1 MIEYAYGLKT
11 MPLRWN
17 GFNNIFYAK
26 TLGLMFEVFKEKN
39 GSFTVRLHSMHAEE
53 PTTKDGFATLEDAM
67 QYAEKVILM
76 KEIKKAIFP
85 PPLPPLSVIEEI
97 VLWTQKWRS
106 NPCEHNISTQ
116 IGCHLEEV
124 REMLIELGV
133 KGEFAEALQ
142 NQSEMFKQHKTDL
155 NTAEFTTLEHAALLD
170 ALCDQIVTA
179 TALGT
184 MLGYDMEGALQ
195 EVNRSNW
202 SKFQDGKPLFDPN
215 GKLKKGGQYQPPELK
230 PFIGFDT
237 DETQ

>member
-39 GSFTVRLHSMHAEE
+39 SSFTIRLHSMHAEE
-53 PTTKDGFATLEDAM
+53 PTTKDGFAALEDAM
-67 QYAEKVILM
+67 QHAEKVMLM
-76 KEIKKAIFP
+76 KEIKKAVLP
-85 PPLPPLSVIEEI
+85 PPLPPLSVIGEI
-97 VLWTQKWRS
+97 SLWTKKWRP
-106 NPCEHNISTQ
+106 NPCERNISTQ

-133 KGEFAEALQ
+133 
-142 NQSEMFKQHKTDL
+142 QSELVALLQKQSEAFKHHQMALTTSDF
-155 NTAEFTTLEHAALLD
+155 TAIEHTALLD

-202 SKFQDGKPLFDPN
+202 SKFQDGKPLFDHN
-215 GKLKKGGQYQPPELK
+215 GKMKKGNQYQPPELHQ
-230 PFIGFDT
+230 FIGLDT
-237 DETQ
+237 DER

>member
-1 MIEYAYGLKT
+1 MIEYTYDLKT
-11 MPLRWN
+11 TPLRWS

-26 TLGLMFEVFKEKN
+26 VLGLMFEVFKEKN
-39 GSFTVRLHSMHAEE
+39 GSFTIRLHSMHAEE

-67 QYAEKVILM
+67 QHAEKVMLL
-76 KEIKKAIFP
+76 KEIKKAVFP

-97 VLWTQKWRS
+97 VLWTKKWQP
-106 NPCEHNISTQ
+106 NPCERNISTQ

-124 REMLIELGV
+124 CEMLIELGV
-133 KGEFAEALQ
+133 RGEVVEALQ
-142 NQSEMFKQHKTDL
+142 SQSEMFKHHQTDL
-155 NTAEFTTLEHAALLD
+155 NTTELTAIEHTALLD

-202 SKFQDGKPLFDPN
+202 SKFQDSKPLFDHN
-215 GKLKKGGQYQPPELK
+215 GKLKKGNQYQPPELR
-230 PFIGFDT
+230 PFIWLDT